1 MAANSL
7 ESLGFKSGHDVQHLQ
22 RADPHELLAGN
33 FFDQATNLLQK
44 ASPIVLEELVPHLEE
59 YEGRWNPGGFM
70 VYPLGVHEV
79 LGSLRFHVY
88 PRGIP
93 RESDQGPNIHNHG
106 WHLISKILVGEYRD
120 TIYNLEDQGVVL
132 GSSSQ
137 LQERGLLRLFRT
149 MRNPGGRD
157 VLVTDGTVVRPVPT
171 RHREAQTGD
180 IHTIEANVVY
190 HLTTIPEEQLTAT
203 LVLDSPAFTDTTDV
217 LINSASPQLSGVQIE
232 SAMTE
237 VARARR
243 LIDHTTTVLAKA
255 QLTSALRERTES
267 GLYLPRGTRVS

>member
-1 MAANSL
+1 MVGNSL

-22 RADPHELLAGN
+22 RVNPSDLLAGN
-33 FFDQATNLLQK
+33 FFDQATVVLQK
-44 ASPIVLEELVPHLEE
+44 AGPLVLEEIVPHLEE

-88 PRGIP
+88 PRGVP

-106 WHLISKILVGEYRD
+106 WHLISKILVGEYQD
-120 TIYNLEDQGVVL
+120 TIYDLERQGVVL

-137 LQERGLLRLFRT
+137 LQERGLLRLFQT

-171 RHREAQTGD
+171 RYREAQTGD
-180 IHTIEANVVY
+180 IHTIEANTVY

-243 LIDHTTTVLAKA
+243 LIDQTTTVFAKA
-255 QLTSALRERTES
+255 QLMSVLRERRES
-267 GLYLPRGTRVS
+267 GLYLPQGTRVS